1 MKHDGAQHIAQ
12 AADDVARNAFVV
24 TSGFRLWQFW
34 NNAVLEELDS
44 VVKPSCKFCGVAVC
58 TITPGSSL
66 GARGV

>member
-44 VVKPSCKFCGVAVC
+44 VGE
-58 TITPGSSL
+58 TL
-66 GARGV
+66 L